1 VGRFILALD
10 RHRPHAICAVS
21 KMNDPRTK
29 ELGHLKL
36 ALATFAL
43 QLDVF
48 EMVTQDVMLS
58 IGKPGNHVP
67 QADVDRNS
75 RKDNPSGDQ

>member
-1 VGRFILALD
+1 MD
-10 RHRPHAICAVS
+10 
-21 KMNDPRTK
+21 DPRTK

-43 QLDVF
+43 HLDAL
-48 EMVTQDVMLS
+48 EMLTQEVMFS

-67 QADVDRNS
+67 QIDIGRKP
-75 RKDNPSGDQ
+75 RKDDLSGGQ

>member
-1 VGRFILALD
+1 LAQD
-10 RHRPHAICAVS
+10 RHRPHAICAMI
-21 KMNDPRTK
+21 KMDDPRTK

-43 QLDVF
+43 HLDVF
-48 EMVTQDVMLS
+48 EMLTQEVMLS

-75 RKDNPSGDQ
+75 RKDDPSGGQ